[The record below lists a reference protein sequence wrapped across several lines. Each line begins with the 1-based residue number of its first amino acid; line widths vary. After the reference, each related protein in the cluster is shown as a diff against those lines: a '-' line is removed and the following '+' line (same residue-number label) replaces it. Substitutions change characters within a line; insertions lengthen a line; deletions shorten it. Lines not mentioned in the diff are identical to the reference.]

1 MLTEQ
6 IEPVTGPEPWE
17 TRLMLTEQWVL
28 QRPLLKPRVEAA
40 DNAYAKLLEDFGKFT
55 GAATTK
61 PSTAGGR

>member
-1 MLTEQ
+1 
-6 IEPVTGPEPWE
+6 
-17 TRLMLTEQWVL
+17 MLTEQWVL

-40 DNAYAKLLEDFGKFT
+40 DTAYAKLLEDFGKFA